1 MKCAKSTVRLTP
13 LPAGANSLSMTNE
26 GQGTD
31 RKSAVLLAAVL
42 MGAALLTG
50 CVNVNAP
57 AEPIVIELN
66 VNIKQEVLYRLVDS
80 AEENLEENPEIF

>member
-1 MKCAKSTVRLTP
+1 MKCAKSTARLTP
-13 LPAGANSLSMTNE
+13 QPPDANSTSMICV
-26 GQGTD
+26 GYD
-31 RKSAVLLAAVL
+31 RRWGAAVIVAAMLAA
-42 MGAALLTG
+42 GLTG

-80 AEENLEENPEIF
+80 ANENIDENPEIF